1 MRHGVVAVHAA
12 ALLALAS
19 AESAV
24 LWRHASRVELWP
36 FSELTTS
43 AAPSPLALPHRS
55 SKDAKDAL
63 APPEPKR
70 LSVQEL
76 EDESPGALAPPE
88 PQRGSAQNVED
99 EAPEPA
105 PEPRRWSVQD
115 SGDEA
120 PGAQAPHEPQRRGV
134 QHMEEETPGAPAPP
148 VPQRR
153 SIQDVKE
160 KVMLTDT
167 FYWRTHSLCADVR
180 GEAAES
186 CRRDVGQRMFCAL
199 MILYPHLN
207 GYKDLE
213 GLGEEQERCK
223 AIGTLV
229 NAAKAAHGEHL
240 DENSSRP

>member
-153 SIQDVKE
+153 SIQDVKDE
-160 KVMLTDT
+160 VILTEAFGRKT
-167 FYWRTHSLCADVR
+167 QALCVDAQPDDI
-180 GEAAES
+180 AL
-186 CRRDVGQRMFCAL
+186 CRRHAGQRLFCAL
-199 MILYPHLN
+199 MARHMDS
-207 GYKDLE
+207 YKDLDGVGAE
-213 GLGEEQERCK
+213 KEKCK
-223 AIGTLV
+223 SIDTMV
-229 NAAKAAHGEHL
+229 NAAEAAR
-240 DENSSRP
+240 DERLEKDASQA